1 MIIINDDFYSDINDV
16 SSDILNSLINN
27 SVYKFDFR
35 IENNKVLFLEE
46 SFFEM
51 MSHLRR
57 LRLNIPMYFNIEYF
71 ILNFQKLINDS
82 SNKSFLIK
90 LVFAVKKSPLI
101 DNYESDLI
109 TLFSINNIE
118 SILVV
123 NNDLK
128 ISVFNDF
135 KINSNEFSSFLSN
148 NKLIRIAKLD
158 AIENNYH
165 DNLILN
171 YKNQVI
177 RSAFGNILI
186 YKNRTITTPSISDGA
201 PSNFL
206 MIPFI
211 NYLKKNN
218 FECVERCFSI
228 FDLQIAEDIATISV
242 TEGLSNVVKYKNK
255 QFNKT
260 IFIELFT
267 SFVKDEI
274 LK

>member
-165 DNLILN
+165 DNVILN

-242 TEGLSNVVKYKNK
+242 NEGLSNVVKYKNK

>member
-242 TEGLSNVVKYKNK
+242 NEGLSNVVKYKNK

>member
-57 LRLNIPMYFNIEYF
+57 LRLNIPMYFNVEYF

-218 FECVERCFSI
+218 FECEERSFSI

>member
-165 DNLILN
+165 DNVILN

-218 FECVERCFSI
+218 FECEERCFSI

-242 TEGLSNVVKYKNK
+242 NEGLSNVVKYKNK

>member
-128 ISVFNDF
+128 ISVFKDF

-206 MIPFI
+206 MKPFI

-242 TEGLSNVVKYKNK
+242 NEGLSNVVKYKNK
-255 QFNKT
+255 KFNKN

>member
-128 ISVFNDF
+128 ISVFKDF

-148 NKLIRIAKLD
+148 DKFIRIAKLD

-165 DNLILN
+165 DNVILN

-186 YKNRTITTPSISDGA
+186 FKNRTITTPSISDGA

-218 FECVERCFSI
+218 FECEERCFSI

-242 TEGLSNVVKYKNK
+242 NEGLSNVVKYKNK

>member
-206 MIPFI
+206 MKPFI

-218 FECVERCFSI
+218 FECEERCFSI

-242 TEGLSNVVKYKNK
+242 NEGLSNVVKYKNK